1 MKSAA
6 ETEESQHA
14 LVEVDEAA
22 GGEAADGGVDAT
34 SETDGTVK
42 RASLA
47 SAPGALPLAGDDQG
61 QSSGRWHLEQLE
73 DLDIEEEHHK
83 SAK

>member
-1 MKSAA
+1 MR
-6 ETEESQHA
+6 EHA

-22 GGEAADGGVDAT
+22 GGEAADGDVDAT

-47 SAPGALPLAGDDQG
+47 SAPGALPPPTEDSGDGDGQG